1 MATNITTNA
10 TAGYVADIGSIESIL
25 ILLVFLIAFAL
36 ILGEVVDRVLAA
48 WGGAVGMLLVGTY
61 YNSLTWCTGGGHGG
75 DDHGGCHNNLF
86 EAIDFN
92 VIGLLLGM
100 MIFAGMLEI
109 SGFFEF
115 VAIKAT
121 KLSKGDPWLLIVYL
135 GTFTTLISVVIDNVT
150 ALILIAP
157 VTLKICSKIKISPI
171 PPLIALAIFSNTGGV
186 ATLVGDPPNVLIAS
200 YASALD
206 LGFGFMSFIVHL
218 TPLAIIA
225 WAATLW
231 YMYYHFKKWREIK
244 PQHVEEILEE
254 DEWAAVNNDV
264 LMYRTLG
271 TLSVTV
277 IMFAAVELLHLDL
290 EISAVSLGGAGIA
303 MSISML
309 GIPEEKRMD
318 IHEVVHKVEWG
329 ALLFFAGL
337 FVMVGGLEAMGY
349 LEAVAHWMFEHFG
362 PDAVTGDDGITSY
375 AWKSSRDPVVLV
387 IVLIWVSAI
396 ASAIVDNIPFCAAML
411 PVIQEIGRLS
421 EDPITNI
428 PTVDIIPLY
437 WALAIGCGFGGNATP
452 IGSSAN
458 VMTIAISER
467 GGHKISTKEWL
478 SVGVPVMI
486 ITCTIGSIVVA
497 LFYTHFLTA

>member
-1 MATNITTNA
+1 MATNA
-10 TAGYVADIGSIESIL
+10 TAEYVADTGSIEAIL

-61 YNSLTWCTGGGHGG
+61 FNSLTWCTGGGHGG
-75 DDHGGCHNNLF
+75 EGAVCQNNLF

-121 KLSKGDPWLLIVYL
+121 KLSGGDPWKLVFYL
-135 GTFTTLISVVIDNVT
+135 GTFTTVISVFIDNVT

-157 VTLKICSKIKISPI
+157 VTLKICSKIKINPI

-200 YASALD
+200 YASARD
-206 LGFGFMSFIVHL
+206 LGFGFMSFIYHL

-225 WAATLW
+225 WGATLW
-231 YMYYHFKKWREIK
+231 YMHYHFKNWREIK
-244 PQHVEEILEE
+244 PQNVEEVINE
-254 DEWAAVNNDV
+254 DEWEAVKNDV

-271 TLSVTV
+271 ALAVTV
-277 IMFAAVELLHLDL
+277 VMFAAVELLHLDL
-290 EISAVSLGGAGIA
+290 EISAISLGGAGIA

-318 IHEVVHKVEWG
+318 IHEVIHKVEWG

-349 LEAVAHWMFEHFG
+349 LEAIANMIFDNFG
-362 PDAVTGDDGITSY
+362 PDGTIHNS
-375 AWKSSRDPVVLV
+375 PVVLV

-411 PVIQEIGRLS
+411 PVILEIGELS
-421 EDPITNI
+421 KDPITGI
-428 PTVDIIPLY
+428 AEVEIIPLY

>member
-1 MATNITTNA
+1 MATESTTD
-10 TAGYVADIGSIESIL
+10 YVADTGSIEAIL

-36 ILGEVVDRVLAA
+36 ILGEIVDRVLAA

-75 DDHGGCHNNLF
+75 EGAVCQNNLF

-121 KLSKGDPWLLIVYL
+121 KLSGGDPWKLVFYL
-135 GTFTTLISVVIDNVT
+135 GTFTTVISVFIDNVT

-157 VTLKICSKIKISPI
+157 VTLKICSKIEISPI

-200 YASALD
+200 YASARD
-206 LGFGFMSFIVHL
+206 LGFGFMSFIYHL

-225 WAATLW
+225 WGATLW
-231 YMYYHFKKWREIK
+231 YMHRHFKNWREIK
-244 PQHVEEILEE
+244 PQNVEEVTNE
-254 DEWAAVNNDV
+254 DEWEAVKNDT

-271 TLSVTV
+271 ALAVTV

-303 MSISML
+303 MSISMI
-309 GIPEEKRMD
+309 GVPHEKRMD
-318 IHEVVHKVEWG
+318 IHEVIHKVEWG

-349 LEAVAHWMFEHFG
+349 LEAIANMIFDNFG
-362 PDAVTGDDGITSY
+362 PDGTIHNS
-375 AWKSSRDPVVLV
+375 PVVLV

-411 PVIQEIGRLS
+411 PVILEIGELS
-421 EDPITNI
+421 KDPITGI
-428 PTVDIIPLY
+428 AEVEIIPLY

-458 VMTIAISER
+458 VMTLAISER

-478 SVGVPVMI
+478 GVGVPVMI

-497 LFYTHFLTA
+497 LFYDHFLTA

>member
-1 MATNITTNA
+1 MSTDTTSS
-10 TAGYVADIGSIESIL
+10 YVADTGSIEAIL

-36 ILGEVVDRVLAA
+36 ILGEIVDRVLAA

-61 YNSLTWCTGGGHGG
+61 YNSLTWCTGGGHGEAG
-75 DDHGGCHNNLF
+75 AVCENNLF

-121 KLSKGDPWLLIVYL
+121 KLSGGDPWKLVFYL
-135 GTFTTLISVVIDNVT
+135 GTFTTVISVFIDNVT

-157 VTLKICSKIKISPI
+157 VTLKICSKIEINPI

-200 YASALD
+200 YASARG
-206 LGFGFMSFIVHL
+206 LGFGFMSFIYHL
-218 TPLAIIA
+218 TPLAIVA
-225 WAATLW
+225 WGATLW
-231 YMYYHFKKWREIK
+231 FMYRHFKNWREVK
-244 PQHVEEILEE
+244 PQNIEEVTSE
-254 DEWAAVNNDV
+254 DEWAAVKNDT

-271 TLSVTV
+271 ALAVTV
-277 IMFAAVELLHLDL
+277 VMFAAVELLHLDL

-309 GIPEEKRMD
+309 GVPEEKRMD
-318 IHEVVHKVEWG
+318 IHEVIHKVEWG

-349 LEAVAHWMFEHFG
+349 LEAVANMIFDGFG
-362 PDAVTGDDGITSY
+362 PDGTVHNS
-375 AWKSSRDPVVLV
+375 PVVLV

-411 PVIQEIGRLS
+411 PVILEIGELS
-421 EDPITNI
+421 KDPITGVAE
-428 PTVDIIPLY
+428 VDIIPLY

-467 GGHKISTKEWL
+467 GGHKISTKEWIG
-478 SVGVPVMI
+478 VGVPVMI

-497 LFYTHFLTA
+497 LFYDHFLTA

>member
-1 MATNITTNA
+1 MSTDATSS
-10 TAGYVADIGSIESIL
+10 YVADTGSIEAIL

-36 ILGEVVDRVLAA
+36 ILGEIVDRVLAA

-61 YNSLTWCTGGGHGG
+61 YNSLTWCTGGGHGEAG
-75 DDHGGCHNNLF
+75 AVCENNLF
-86 EAIDFN
+86 DAIDFN

-121 KLSKGDPWLLIVYL
+121 KLSGGDPWKLVFYL
-135 GTFTTLISVVIDNVT
+135 GTFTTVISVFIDNVT

-157 VTLKICSKIKISPI
+157 VTLKICSKIEISPI

-200 YASALD
+200 YASARG
-206 LGFGFMSFIVHL
+206 LGFGFMSFIYHL

-225 WAATLW
+225 WGATLW
-231 YMYYHFKKWREIK
+231 FMHRHFKNWRDVK
-244 PQHVEEILEE
+244 PQNVEEVTSE
-254 DEWAAVNNDV
+254 DEWAAVKNDT

-271 TLSVTV
+271 ALAVTV
-277 IMFAAVELLHLDL
+277 VMFAAVELLHLDL

-309 GIPEEKRMD
+309 GVPEEKRMD

-349 LEAVAHWMFEHFG
+349 LEAIANMIFDGFG
-362 PDAVTGDDGITSY
+362 PDGTIHNS
-375 AWKSSRDPVVLV
+375 PVVLV

-411 PVIQEIGRLS
+411 PVILEIGELS
-421 EDPITNI
+421 KDPVTGVAE
-428 PTVDIIPLY
+428 VDIIPLY

-478 SVGVPVMI
+478 GVGVPVMI

-497 LFYTHFLTA
+497 LFYDHFLTA

>member
-1 MATNITTNA
+1 MSTDATS
-10 TAGYVADIGSIESIL
+10 GYVADTGSIEAIL

-36 ILGEVVDRVLAA
+36 ILGEIVDRVLAA

-61 YNSLTWCTGGGHGG
+61 YNSLTWCTGGGHGEAG
-75 DDHGGCHNNLF
+75 AVCENNLF

-121 KLSKGDPWLLIVYL
+121 KLSGGDPWKLVFYL
-135 GTFTTLISVVIDNVT
+135 GTFTTVISVFIDNVT

-157 VTLKICSKIKISPI
+157 VTLKICSKIEINPI

-200 YASALD
+200 YASARG
-206 LGFGFMSFIVHL
+206 LGFGFMSFIYHL

-225 WAATLW
+225 WGATLW
-231 YMYYHFKKWREIK
+231 FMYRHFKNWREVK
-244 PQHVEEILEE
+244 PQNVEEVTSE
-254 DEWAAVNNDV
+254 DEWEAVKNDT

-271 TLSVTV
+271 ALAVTV
-277 IMFAAVELLHLDL
+277 VMFAAVELLHLDL

-309 GIPEEKRMD
+309 GVPEEKRMD

-349 LEAVAHWMFEHFG
+349 LEAIANMIFDNFG
-362 PDAVTGDDGITSY
+362 PDGSIHNS
-375 AWKSSRDPVVLV
+375 PVVLV

-411 PVIQEIGRLS
+411 PVILEIGELS
-421 EDPITNI
+421 KDPITGI
-428 PTVDIIPLY
+428 AEVDIIPLY

-478 SVGVPVMI
+478 AVGVPVMI

-497 LFYTHFLTA
+497 LFYDHFLTA

>member
-1 MATNITTNA
+1 MSTDATSS
-10 TAGYVADIGSIESIL
+10 YVADTGSIEAIL

-36 ILGEVVDRVLAA
+36 ILGEIVDRVLAA

-61 YNSLTWCTGGGHGG
+61 YNSLTWCTGGGHGEAG
-75 DDHGGCHNNLF
+75 AVCENNLF

-121 KLSKGDPWLLIVYL
+121 KLSGGDPWKLVFYL
-135 GTFTTLISVVIDNVT
+135 GTFTTVISVFIDNVT

-157 VTLKICSKIKISPI
+157 VTLKICSKIEISPI

-200 YASALD
+200 YASARG
-206 LGFGFMSFIVHL
+206 LGFGFMSFIYHL
-218 TPLAIIA
+218 TPLAIVA
-225 WAATLW
+225 WGATLW
-231 YMYYHFKKWREIK
+231 FMHRHFKNWREVK
-244 PQHVEEILEE
+244 PQNVEEVTSE
-254 DEWAAVNNDV
+254 DEWEAVKNDT

-271 TLSVTV
+271 ALAVTV
-277 IMFAAVELLHLDL
+277 VMFAAVELLHLDL

-309 GIPEEKRMD
+309 GVPEEKRMD

-349 LEAVAHWMFEHFG
+349 LEAIANMIFDNFG
-362 PDAVTGDDGITSY
+362 PDGSIHNS
-375 AWKSSRDPVVLV
+375 PVVLV

-411 PVIQEIGRLS
+411 PVILEIGELS
-421 EDPITNI
+421 KDPITGVAE
-428 PTVDIIPLY
+428 VDIIPLY

-497 LFYTHFLTA
+497 LFYDHFLTA

>member
-1 MATNITTNA
+1 MSANA
-10 TAGYVADIGSIESIL
+10 TSDYIADTGSIEAIL
-25 ILLVFLIAFAL
+25 VLLVFLIAFAL

-61 YNSLTWCTGGGHGG
+61 FNSLTWCTGGGHGG
-75 DDHGGCHNNLF
+75 EGSICQNNLF

-121 KLSKGDPWLLIVYL
+121 KLSGGDPWKLVFYL
-135 GTFTTLISVVIDNVT
+135 GTFTTVISVFIDNVT

-200 YASALD
+200 YTSARGW
-206 LGFGFMSFIVHL
+206 GFGFMSFIEHL

-225 WAATLW
+225 WGATLW
-231 YMYYHFKKWREIK
+231 YMHRHFKKWREVK
-244 PQHVEEILEE
+244 PQNVEVVISE
-254 DEWAAVNNDV
+254 DEWEAVNNDT

-271 TLSVTV
+271 ALAVTV

-303 MSISML
+303 MAISMI
-309 GIPEEKRMD
+309 GVPHEKRMD

-349 LEAVAHWMFEHFG
+349 LEAIANLIFDNFG
-362 PDAVTGDDGITSY
+362 PDGSISQNE
-375 AWKSSRDPVVLV
+375 VVLV

-411 PVIQEIGRLS
+411 PVIEQLGTLS
-421 EDPITNI
+421 EDPVTGIAAVN
-428 PTVDIIPLY
+428 VIPLY

-478 SVGVPVMI
+478 AVGIPVML

-497 LFYTHFLTA
+497 LFYGHFETA

>member
-1 MATNITTNA
+1 MATESTTD
-10 TAGYVADIGSIESIL
+10 YVADTGSIEAIL

-36 ILGEVVDRVLAA
+36 ILGEIVDRVLAA

-61 YNSLTWCTGGGHGG
+61 YNSLTWCTGGGHGEEG
-75 DDHGGCHNNLF
+75 AVCQNNLF

-121 KLSKGDPWLLIVYL
+121 KLSGGDPWKLVFYL
-135 GTFTTLISVVIDNVT
+135 GTFTTVISVFIDNVT

-200 YASALD
+200 YASARD
-206 LGFGFMSFIVHL
+206 LGFGFMSFIYHL

-225 WAATLW
+225 WGATLW
-231 YMYYHFKKWREIK
+231 YMHRHFKNWREIK
-244 PQHVEEILEE
+244 PQNVEEVINE
-254 DEWAAVNNDV
+254 DEWEAVKNDT

-271 TLSVTV
+271 ALAVTV
-277 IMFAAVELLHLDL
+277 VMFAAVELLHLDL

-318 IHEVVHKVEWG
+318 IHEVIHKVEWG

-349 LEAVAHWMFEHFG
+349 LEAVANMIFDNFG
-362 PDAVTGDDGITSY
+362 PDGTIHNS
-375 AWKSSRDPVVLV
+375 PVVL
-387 IVLIWVSAI
+387 IIALIWISAI

-411 PVIQEIGRLS
+411 PVIEEIGNLS
-421 EDPITNI
+421 NGE
-428 PTVDIIPLY
+428 VEIIPLY

-478 SVGVPVMI
+478 GVGVPVMI

-497 LFYTHFLTA
+497 LFYDHFLTA

>member
-1 MATNITTNA
+1 MSTDATSS
-10 TAGYVADIGSIESIL
+10 YVADTGSIEAIL

-36 ILGEVVDRVLAA
+36 ILGEIVDRVLAA

-61 YNSLTWCTGGGHGG
+61 YNSLTWCTGGGHGEAG
-75 DDHGGCHNNLF
+75 AVCENNLF
-86 EAIDFN
+86 DAIDFN

-121 KLSKGDPWLLIVYL
+121 KLSGGDPWKLVFYL
-135 GTFTTLISVVIDNVT
+135 GTFTTVISVFIDNVT

-157 VTLKICSKIKISPI
+157 VTLKICSKIEISPI

-200 YASALD
+200 YASARG
-206 LGFGFMSFIVHL
+206 LGFGFMSFIYHL

-225 WAATLW
+225 WGATLW
-231 YMYYHFKKWREIK
+231 FMHRHFKNWRDVK
-244 PQHVEEILEE
+244 PQNVEEVTSE
-254 DEWAAVNNDV
+254 DEWAAVKNDT

-271 TLSVTV
+271 ALAVTV
-277 IMFAAVELLHLDL
+277 VMFAAVELLHLDL

-309 GIPEEKRMD
+309 GVPEEKRMD

-349 LEAVAHWMFEHFG
+349 LEAIANMIFDGFG
-362 PDAVTGDDGITSY
+362 PDGTVHNS
-375 AWKSSRDPVVLV
+375 PVVLV

-411 PVIQEIGRLS
+411 PVILEIGELS
-421 EDPITNI
+421 KDPITGVAE
-428 PTVDIIPLY
+428 VDIIPLY

-478 SVGVPVMI
+478 GVGVPVMI

-497 LFYTHFLTA
+497 LFYDHFLTA

>member
-1 MATNITTNA
+1 M
-10 TAGYVADIGSIESIL
+10 SIEAIL
-25 ILLVFLIAFAL
+25 ILFIFIIAFAL
-36 ILGEVVDRVLAA
+36 ILGEIVDRVLAA

-61 YNSLTWCTGGGHGG
+61 YDALTWCTGGGHGG
-75 DDHGGCHNNLF
+75 HGNVCENNLF

-115 VAIKAT
+115 IAIKAT
-121 KLSKGDPWLLIVYL
+121 KLSKGDPWLLVVYL
-135 GTFTTLISVVIDNVT
+135 GTFTTVISVFIDNVT

-157 VTLKICSKIKISPI
+157 VTLKICSKINISPI

-200 YASALD
+200 YTAERD
-206 LGFGFMSFIVHL
+206 LGFGFLSFIQHL

-225 WAATLW
+225 WGATLG
-231 YMYYHFKKWREIK
+231 YMRYHYTEWREIK

-271 TLSVTV
+271 ALAVTV
-277 IMFAAVELLHLDL
+277 IMFAAVELIHIDL

-303 MSISML
+303 MCISMI
-309 GIPEEKRMD
+309 GVTKDKRLD
-318 IHEVVHKVEWG
+318 IHEVIHKVEWA

-337 FVMVGGLEAMGY
+337 FVMVGGLEAMGH
-349 LEAVAHWMFEHFG
+349 LEAIANWIFGNFG
-362 PDAVTGDDGITSY
+362 PDGNISKDEVI
-375 AWKSSRDPVVLV
+375 LV
-387 IVLIWVSAI
+387 IVLIWVSAV

-411 PVIQEIGRLS
+411 PVIDQLGQLS
-421 EDPITNI
+421 VDPVTGVAAVN
-428 PTVDIIPLY
+428 VIPLY

-458 VMTIAISER
+458 VMTISISER

-478 SVGVPVMI
+478 GVGVPVML
-486 ITCTIGSIVVA
+486 ITCTIASIVVA
-497 LFYTHFLTA
+497 MFYDWFTWA

>member
-1 MATNITTNA
+1 
-10 TAGYVADIGSIESIL
+10 
-25 ILLVFLIAFAL
+25 
-36 ILGEVVDRVLAA
+36 LGEIVDRVLAA

-61 YNSLTWCTGGGHGG
+61 YNSLTWCTGGGHGEAG
-75 DDHGGCHNNLF
+75 AVCQNNLF

-121 KLSKGDPWLLIVYL
+121 KLSGGDPWKLVFYL
-135 GTFTTLISVVIDNVT
+135 GTFTTVISVFIDNVT

-200 YASALD
+200 YTSARGW
-206 LGFGFMSFIVHL
+206 GFGFMSFIEHL

-225 WAATLW
+225 WGATLW
-231 YMYYHFKKWREIK
+231 FMHRHFKKWREIK
-244 PQHVEEILEE
+244 PQNVEEIINE
-254 DEWAAVNNDV
+254 DEWAAVQNDT

-271 TLSVTV
+271 ALAVTV
-277 IMFAAVELLHLDL
+277 VMFAAVELLHLDL

-303 MSISML
+303 MSISMI
-309 GIPEEKRMD
+309 GVPHEKRMD

-349 LEAVAHWMFEHFG
+349 LEAIANMIFDNFG
-362 PDAVTGDDGITSY
+362 PSGSISQNE
-375 AWKSSRDPVVLV
+375 VVLV

-396 ASAIVDNIPFCAAML
+396 ASAVVDNIPFCAAML
-411 PVIQEIGRLS
+411 PVIEQLGTLS
-421 EDPITNI
+421 IDPETGIAAVN
-428 PTVDIIPLY
+428 VIPLY

-478 SVGVPVMI
+478 AVGVPVML

-497 LFYTHFLTA
+497 LSYNYFLSA

>member
-1 MATNITTNA
+1 MSTNA
-10 TAGYVADIGSIESIL
+10 TTDYVADTGSIEAIL

-36 ILGEVVDRVLAA
+36 ILGEIVDRVLAA

-61 YNSLTWCTGGGHGG
+61 YNSLTWCTGVGHGEAG
-75 DDHGGCHNNLF
+75 AVCQNNLF

-121 KLSKGDPWLLIVYL
+121 KLSGGDPWKLVFYL
-135 GTFTTLISVVIDNVT
+135 GTFTTVISVFIDNVT

-157 VTLKICSKIKISPI
+157 VTLKICSKIEISPI

-200 YASALD
+200 YASARG
-206 LGFGFMSFIVHL
+206 LGFGFMSFIYHL
-218 TPLAIIA
+218 TPLAIVA
-225 WAATLW
+225 WGATLW
-231 YMYYHFKKWREIK
+231 FMHRHFKKWREVK
-244 PQHVEEILEE
+244 PQNVEEVTSE
-254 DEWAAVNNDV
+254 DEWEAVKNDT

-271 TLSVTV
+271 ALAVTV
-277 IMFAAVELLHLDL
+277 VMFAAVELLHLDL

-309 GIPEEKRMD
+309 GVPKEKRMD

-349 LEAVAHWMFEHFG
+349 LEAVANMIFDNFG
-362 PDAVTGDDGITSY
+362 PEGTIHNS
-375 AWKSSRDPVVLV
+375 PVVLV

-411 PVIQEIGRLS
+411 PVILEIGELS
-421 EDPITNI
+421 KDPITGVAE
-428 PTVDIIPLY
+428 VDIIPLY

-467 GGHKISTKEWL
+467 GGHKISTKEWIG
-478 SVGVPVMI
+478 VGVPVMI

-497 LFYTHFLTA
+497 LFYDHFLTA

>member
-1 MATNITTNA
+1 MAAESTTD
-10 TAGYVADIGSIESIL
+10 YVADTGSIEAIL

-36 ILGEVVDRVLAA
+36 ILGEIVDRVLAA

-75 DDHGGCHNNLF
+75 EGAVCQNNLF

-121 KLSKGDPWLLIVYL
+121 KLSGGDPWKLVFYL
-135 GTFTTLISVVIDNVT
+135 GTFTTVISVFIDNVT

-157 VTLKICSKIKISPI
+157 VTLKICSKIEISPI

-200 YASALD
+200 YASARD
-206 LGFGFMSFIVHL
+206 LGFGFMSFIYHL

-225 WAATLW
+225 WGATLW
-231 YMYYHFKKWREIK
+231 YMHRHFKNWREIK
-244 PQHVEEILEE
+244 PQNVEEVTNE
-254 DEWAAVNNDV
+254 DEWEAVKNDT

-271 TLSVTV
+271 ALAVTV

-303 MSISML
+303 MSISMI
-309 GIPEEKRMD
+309 GVPHEKRMD
-318 IHEVVHKVEWG
+318 IHEVIHKVEWG

-349 LEAVAHWMFEHFG
+349 LEAIANMIFDNFG
-362 PDAVTGDDGITSY
+362 PDGTIHNS
-375 AWKSSRDPVVLV
+375 PVVLV

-411 PVIQEIGRLS
+411 PVILEIGELS
-421 EDPITNI
+421 KDPITGI
-428 PTVDIIPLY
+428 AEVEIIPLY

-478 SVGVPVMI
+478 GVGVPVMI

-497 LFYTHFLTA
+497 LFYDHFLTA

>member
-1 MATNITTNA
+1 MSTDATSS
-10 TAGYVADIGSIESIL
+10 YVADTGSIEAIL

-36 ILGEVVDRVLAA
+36 ILGEIVDRVLAA
-48 WGGAVGMLLVGTY
+48 WGGAVGMLLIGTY
-61 YNSLTWCTGGGHGG
+61 YNSLTWCTGGGHGEAG
-75 DDHGGCHNNLF
+75 AVCENNLF
-86 EAIDFN
+86 NAIDFN

-121 KLSKGDPWLLIVYL
+121 KLSGGDPWKLVFYL
-135 GTFTTLISVVIDNVT
+135 GTFTTVISVFIDNVT

-157 VTLKICSKIKISPI
+157 VTLKICSKIEISPI

-200 YASALD
+200 YASARG
-206 LGFGFMSFIVHL
+206 LGFGFMSFIYHL
-218 TPLAIIA
+218 TPLAIVA
-225 WAATLW
+225 WGATLW
-231 YMYYHFKKWREIK
+231 FMHRHFKKWREVK
-244 PQHVEEILEE
+244 PQNVEEVTSE
-254 DEWAAVNNDV
+254 DEWAAVKNDT

-271 TLSVTV
+271 ALAVTV
-277 IMFAAVELLHLDL
+277 VMFAAVELLHLDL

-309 GIPEEKRMD
+309 GVPEEKRMD

-349 LEAVAHWMFEHFG
+349 LEAIANMIFDGFG
-362 PDAVTGDDGITSY
+362 PDGSVHNS
-375 AWKSSRDPVVLV
+375 PVVLV

-411 PVIQEIGRLS
+411 PVILEIGELS
-421 EDPITNI
+421 KDPITGVAE
-428 PTVDIIPLY
+428 VDIIPLY

-478 SVGVPVMI
+478 GVGVPVMI

-497 LFYTHFLTA
+497 LFYDHFLTA

>member
-1 MATNITTNA
+1 MSTDATSS
-10 TAGYVADIGSIESIL
+10 YVADTGSIEAIL

-36 ILGEVVDRVLAA
+36 ILGEIVDRVLAA

-61 YNSLTWCTGGGHGG
+61 FNSLTWCTGGGHGEAG
-75 DDHGGCHNNLF
+75 AVCENNLF

-121 KLSKGDPWLLIVYL
+121 KLSGGDPWKLVFYL
-135 GTFTTLISVVIDNVT
+135 GTFTTVISVFIDNVT

-157 VTLKICSKIKISPI
+157 VTLKICSKIEISPI

-200 YASALD
+200 YASARG
-206 LGFGFMSFIVHL
+206 LGFGFMSFIYHL
-218 TPLAIIA
+218 TPLAIVA
-225 WAATLW
+225 WGATLW
-231 YMYYHFKKWREIK
+231 FMHRHFKNWREVK
-244 PQHVEEILEE
+244 PQNIEEVTSE
-254 DEWAAVNNDV
+254 DEWEAVKNDT

-271 TLSVTV
+271 ALAVTV
-277 IMFAAVELLHLDL
+277 VMFAAVELLHLDL

-309 GIPEEKRMD
+309 GVPEEKRMD

-349 LEAVAHWMFEHFG
+349 LEAIANMIFDNFG
-362 PDAVTGDDGITSY
+362 PDGSIHNS
-375 AWKSSRDPVVLV
+375 PVVLV

-411 PVIQEIGRLS
+411 PVILEIGELS
-421 EDPITNI
+421 KDPITGVAE
-428 PTVDIIPLY
+428 VDIIPLY

-478 SVGVPVMI
+478 AVGVPVMI

-497 LFYTHFLTA
+497 LFYDHFLTA

>member
-1 MATNITTNA
+1 MSTNA
-10 TAGYVADIGSIESIL
+10 TSDYIADTGSIEAIL
-25 ILLVFLIAFAL
+25 VLLVFLIAFAL

-61 YNSLTWCTGGGHGG
+61 YNSLTWCTGGGHGEAG
-75 DDHGGCHNNLF
+75 AVCQNNLF

-121 KLSKGDPWLLIVYL
+121 KLSGGDPWKLVFYL
-135 GTFTTLISVVIDNVT
+135 GTFTTVISVFIDNVT

-200 YASALD
+200 YTSARGW
-206 LGFGFMSFIVHL
+206 GFGFMSFIEHL

-225 WAATLW
+225 WGATLW
-231 YMYYHFKKWREIK
+231 YMHRHFKKWREVK
-244 PQHVEEILEE
+244 PQNVEVVISE
-254 DEWAAVNNDV
+254 DEWEAVNNDT

-271 TLSVTV
+271 ALAVTV

-303 MSISML
+303 MAISMI
-309 GIPEEKRMD
+309 GVPHEKRMD

-349 LEAVAHWMFEHFG
+349 LEAIANLIFDNFG
-362 PDAVTGDDGITSY
+362 PDGSISQNE
-375 AWKSSRDPVVLV
+375 VVLV

-411 PVIQEIGRLS
+411 PVIEQLGTLS
-421 EDPITNI
+421 EDPVTGIAAVN
-428 PTVDIIPLY
+428 VIPLY

-478 SVGVPVMI
+478 AVGIPVML

-497 LFYTHFLTA
+497 LFYGHFETA

>member
-1 MATNITTNA
+1 MSTDATSS
-10 TAGYVADIGSIESIL
+10 YVADTGSIEAIL

-36 ILGEVVDRVLAA
+36 ILGEIVDRVLAA

-61 YNSLTWCTGGGHGG
+61 YNSLTWCTGGGHGEAG
-75 DDHGGCHNNLF
+75 AVCENNLF

-121 KLSKGDPWLLIVYL
+121 KLSGGDPWKLVFYL
-135 GTFTTLISVVIDNVT
+135 GTFTTVISVFIDNVT

-157 VTLKICSKIKISPI
+157 VTLKICSKIEISPI

-200 YASALD
+200 YASARG
-206 LGFGFMSFIVHL
+206 LGFGFMSFIYHL
-218 TPLAIIA
+218 TPLAIVA
-225 WAATLW
+225 WGATLW
-231 YMYYHFKKWREIK
+231 FMHRHFKNWREVK
-244 PQHVEEILEE
+244 PQNVEEVTSE
-254 DEWAAVNNDV
+254 DEWEAVKNDT

-271 TLSVTV
+271 ALAVTV
-277 IMFAAVELLHLDL
+277 VMFAAVELLHLDL

-309 GIPEEKRMD
+309 GVPEEKRMD

-349 LEAVAHWMFEHFG
+349 LEAIANMIFDNFG
-362 PDAVTGDDGITSY
+362 PEGTIHNS
-375 AWKSSRDPVVLV
+375 PVVLV

-411 PVIQEIGRLS
+411 PVILEIGELS
-421 EDPITNI
+421 KDPITGVAE
-428 PTVDIIPLY
+428 VDIIPLY

-478 SVGVPVMI
+478 GVGVPVMI

-497 LFYTHFLTA
+497 LFYDHFLTA

>member
-1 MATNITTNA
+1 MSTDATSS
-10 TAGYVADIGSIESIL
+10 YVADTGSIEAIL

-36 ILGEVVDRVLAA
+36 ILGEIVDRVLAA

-61 YNSLTWCTGGGHGG
+61 YNSLTWCTGGGHGEAG
-75 DDHGGCHNNLF
+75 AVCENNLF

-121 KLSKGDPWLLIVYL
+121 KLSGGDPWKLVFYL
-135 GTFTTLISVVIDNVT
+135 GTFTTVISVFIDNVT

-157 VTLKICSKIKISPI
+157 VTLKICSKIEISPI

-200 YASALD
+200 YASARG
-206 LGFGFMSFIVHL
+206 LGFGFMSFIYHL
-218 TPLAIIA
+218 TPLAIVA
-225 WAATLW
+225 WGATLW
-231 YMYYHFKKWREIK
+231 FMHRHFKKWREVK
-244 PQHVEEILEE
+244 PQNVEEVTSE
-254 DEWAAVNNDV
+254 DEWAAVKNDT

-271 TLSVTV
+271 ALAVTV
-277 IMFAAVELLHLDL
+277 VMFAAVELLHLDL
-290 EISAVSLGGAGIA
+290 EISAVYLGGAGIA

-309 GIPEEKRMD
+309 GVPEEKRMD

-349 LEAVAHWMFEHFG
+349 LEAIANLIFDGFG
-362 PDAVTGDDGITSY
+362 PDGSVHNS
-375 AWKSSRDPVVLV
+375 PVVLV

-411 PVIQEIGRLS
+411 PVILEIGELS
-421 EDPITNI
+421 KDPITGVAE
-428 PTVDIIPLY
+428 VDIIPLY

-478 SVGVPVMI
+478 GVGVPVMI

-497 LFYTHFLTA
+497 LFYDHFLTA

>member
-1 MATNITTNA
+1 
-10 TAGYVADIGSIESIL
+10 
-25 ILLVFLIAFAL
+25 
-36 ILGEVVDRVLAA
+36 
-48 WGGAVGMLLVGTY
+48 
-61 YNSLTWCTGGGHGG
+61 
-75 DDHGGCHNNLF
+75 
-86 EAIDFN
+86 
-92 VIGLLLGM
+92 M

-121 KLSKGDPWLLIVYL
+121 KLSGGDPWKLVFYL
-135 GTFTTLISVVIDNVT
+135 GTFTTVISVFIDNVT

-157 VTLKICSKIKISPI
+157 VTLKICSKIEISPI

-200 YASALD
+200 YASARD
-206 LGFGFMSFIVHL
+206 LGFGFMSFIYHL

-225 WAATLW
+225 WGATLW
-231 YMYYHFKKWREIK
+231 YMHRHFKNWREVK
-244 PQHVEEILEE
+244 PQNVEEVISE
-254 DEWAAVNNDV
+254 DEWGAVKNDI

-271 TLSVTV
+271 ALAVTV
-277 IMFAAVELLHLDL
+277 VMFAAVELLHLDL

-303 MSISML
+303 MSICML
-309 GIPEEKRMD
+309 GVPKEKRMD
-318 IHEVVHKVEWG
+318 IHEVIHKVEWG

-349 LEAVAHWMFEHFG
+349 LEAIANMIFDNFG
-362 PDAVTGDDGITSY
+362 PDGTIHNS
-375 AWKSSRDPVVLV
+375 PVVLV

-411 PVIQEIGRLS
+411 PVILEIGELS
-421 EDPITNI
+421 KDPITGI
-428 PTVDIIPLY
+428 AEVDIIPLY

-478 SVGVPVMI
+478 GVGVPVMI

-497 LFYTHFLTA
+497 LFYDHFLTA

>member
-1 MATNITTNA
+1 MATESTTD
-10 TAGYVADIGSIESIL
+10 YVADTGSIEAIL

-36 ILGEVVDRVLAA
+36 ILGEIVDRVLAA

-75 DDHGGCHNNLF
+75 EGAVCQNNLF

-121 KLSKGDPWLLIVYL
+121 KLSGGDPWKLVFYL
-135 GTFTTLISVVIDNVT
+135 GTFTTVISVFIDNVT

-157 VTLKICSKIKISPI
+157 VTLKICSKIEISPI

-200 YASALD
+200 YASARD
-206 LGFGFMSFIVHL
+206 LGFGFMSFIYHL

-225 WAATLW
+225 WGATLW
-231 YMYYHFKKWREIK
+231 YMHRHFKNWREIK
-244 PQHVEEILEE
+244 PQNVEEVTNE
-254 DEWAAVNNDV
+254 DEWEAVKNDT

-271 TLSVTV
+271 ALAVTV

-303 MSISML
+303 MSISMI
-309 GIPEEKRMD
+309 GVPHEKRMD
-318 IHEVVHKVEWG
+318 IHEVIHKVEWG

-349 LEAVAHWMFEHFG
+349 LEAIANMIFDNFG
-362 PDAVTGDDGITSY
+362 PDGTIHNS
-375 AWKSSRDPVVLV
+375 PVVLV

-411 PVIQEIGRLS
+411 PVILEIGELS
-421 EDPITNI
+421 KDPITGI
-428 PTVDIIPLY
+428 AEVDIIPLY

-478 SVGVPVMI
+478 GVGVPVMI

-497 LFYTHFLTA
+497 LFYEWFTWA

>member
-1 MATNITTNA
+1 MSTDATSS
-10 TAGYVADIGSIESIL
+10 YVADTGSIEAIL

-36 ILGEVVDRVLAA
+36 ILGEIVDRVLAA

-61 YNSLTWCTGGGHGG
+61 YNSLTWCTGGGHGEAG
-75 DDHGGCHNNLF
+75 AVCENNLF

-121 KLSKGDPWLLIVYL
+121 KLSGGDPWKLVFYL
-135 GTFTTLISVVIDNVT
+135 GTFTTVISVFIDNVT

-157 VTLKICSKIKISPI
+157 VTLKICSKIEISPI

-200 YASALD
+200 YASARD
-206 LGFGFMSFIVHL
+206 LGFGFMSFIYHL

-225 WAATLW
+225 WGATLW
-231 YMYYHFKKWREIK
+231 FMHRHFKNWREVK
-244 PQHVEEILEE
+244 PQNVEEVTSE
-254 DEWAAVNNDV
+254 DEWEAVKNDT

-271 TLSVTV
+271 ALAVTV
-277 IMFAAVELLHLDL
+277 VMFAAVELLHLDL

-309 GIPEEKRMD
+309 GVPEEKRMD

-349 LEAVAHWMFEHFG
+349 LEAIANMIFDNFG
-362 PDAVTGDDGITSY
+362 PDGAIHNS
-375 AWKSSRDPVVLV
+375 PVVLV

-411 PVIQEIGRLS
+411 PVILEIGELS
-421 EDPITNI
+421 KDPITGI
-428 PTVDIIPLY
+428 AEVDIIPLY

-478 SVGVPVMI
+478 AVGVPVMI

-497 LFYTHFLTA
+497 LFYDHFLTA

>member
-1 MATNITTNA
+1 MSTDTTSS
-10 TAGYVADIGSIESIL
+10 YVADTGSIEAIL

-36 ILGEVVDRVLAA
+36 ILGEIVDRVLAA

-61 YNSLTWCTGGGHGG
+61 YNSLTWCTGGGHGEAG
-75 DDHGGCHNNLF
+75 AVCENNLF

-121 KLSKGDPWLLIVYL
+121 KLSGGDPWKLVFYL
-135 GTFTTLISVVIDNVT
+135 GTFTTVISVFIDNVT

-157 VTLKICSKIKISPI
+157 VTLKICSKIEISPI

-200 YASALD
+200 YASARG
-206 LGFGFMSFIVHL
+206 LGFGFMSFIYHL
-218 TPLAIIA
+218 TPLAIVA
-225 WAATLW
+225 WGATLW
-231 YMYYHFKKWREIK
+231 FMHRHFKNWREVK
-244 PQHVEEILEE
+244 PQNVEEVTSE
-254 DEWAAVNNDV
+254 DEWEAVKNDT

-271 TLSVTV
+271 ALAVTV
-277 IMFAAVELLHLDL
+277 VMFAAVELLHLDL

-309 GIPEEKRMD
+309 GVPEEKRMD

-349 LEAVAHWMFEHFG
+349 LEAIANMIFDNFG
-362 PDAVTGDDGITSY
+362 PDGTIHNS
-375 AWKSSRDPVVLV
+375 PIVLV

-411 PVIQEIGRLS
+411 PVILEIGELS
-421 EDPITNI
+421 KDPITGVAE
-428 PTVDIIPLY
+428 VDIIPLY

-478 SVGVPVMI
+478 GVGVPVMI

-497 LFYTHFLTA
+497 LFYDHFLTA

>member
-1 MATNITTNA
+1 MSTDATSS
-10 TAGYVADIGSIESIL
+10 YVADTGSIEAIL

-36 ILGEVVDRVLAA
+36 ILGEIVDRVLAA

-61 YNSLTWCTGGGHGG
+61 YNSLTWCTGGGHGEAG
-75 DDHGGCHNNLF
+75 AVCENNLF
-86 EAIDFN
+86 NAIDFN

-121 KLSKGDPWLLIVYL
+121 KLSGGDPWKLVFYL
-135 GTFTTLISVVIDNVT
+135 GTFTTVISVFIDNVT

-157 VTLKICSKIKISPI
+157 VTLKICSKIEISPI

-200 YASALD
+200 YASARG
-206 LGFGFMSFIVHL
+206 LGFGFMSFIYHL
-218 TPLAIIA
+218 TPLAIVA
-225 WAATLW
+225 WGATLW
-231 YMYYHFKKWREIK
+231 FMHRHFKKWREVK
-244 PQHVEEILEE
+244 PQNVDEVTSE
-254 DEWAAVNNDV
+254 DEWAAVKNDT

-271 TLSVTV
+271 ALAVTV
-277 IMFAAVELLHLDL
+277 VMFAAVELLHLDL

-309 GIPEEKRMD
+309 GVPEEKRMD

-349 LEAVAHWMFEHFG
+349 LEAIANMIFDGFG
-362 PDAVTGDDGITSY
+362 PDGTVHNS
-375 AWKSSRDPVVLV
+375 PVVLV

-411 PVIQEIGRLS
+411 PVILEIGELS
-421 EDPITNI
+421 KDPITGVAE
-428 PTVDIIPLY
+428 VDIIPLY

-478 SVGVPVMI
+478 GVGVPVMI

-497 LFYTHFLTA
+497 LFYDHFLTA

>member
-1 MATNITTNA
+1 MSTDTTSS
-10 TAGYVADIGSIESIL
+10 YVADTGSIEAIL

-36 ILGEVVDRVLAA
+36 ILGEIVDRVLAA

-61 YNSLTWCTGGGHGG
+61 YNSLTWCTGGGHGEAG
-75 DDHGGCHNNLF
+75 AVCENNLF

-100 MIFAGMLEI
+100 MVFAGMLEI

-121 KLSKGDPWLLIVYL
+121 KLSGGDPWKLVFYL
-135 GTFTTLISVVIDNVT
+135 GTFTTVISVFIDNVT

-157 VTLKICSKIKISPI
+157 VTLKICSKIEISPI

-200 YASALD
+200 YASARG
-206 LGFGFMSFIVHL
+206 LGFGFMSFIYHL
-218 TPLAIIA
+218 TPLAIVA
-225 WAATLW
+225 WGATLW
-231 YMYYHFKKWREIK
+231 FMHRHFKKWREVK
-244 PQHVEEILEE
+244 PQNVDEVTSE
-254 DEWAAVNNDV
+254 DEWAAVKNDT

-271 TLSVTV
+271 ALAVTV
-277 IMFAAVELLHLDL
+277 VMFAAVELLHLDL

-309 GIPEEKRMD
+309 GVPEEKRMD

-349 LEAVAHWMFEHFG
+349 LEAIANMIFDGFG
-362 PDAVTGDDGITSY
+362 PDGTVHNS
-375 AWKSSRDPVVLV
+375 PVVLV

-411 PVIQEIGRLS
+411 PVILEIGELS
-421 EDPITNI
+421 KDPITGVAE
-428 PTVDIIPLY
+428 VDIIPLY

-478 SVGVPVMI
+478 GVGVPVMI

-497 LFYTHFLTA
+497 LFYDHFLTA

>member
-1 MATNITTNA
+1 
-10 TAGYVADIGSIESIL
+10 
-25 ILLVFLIAFAL
+25 
-36 ILGEVVDRVLAA
+36 
-48 WGGAVGMLLVGTY
+48 
-61 YNSLTWCTGGGHGG
+61 
-75 DDHGGCHNNLF
+75 
-86 EAIDFN
+86 
-92 VIGLLLGM
+92 
-100 MIFAGMLEI
+100 MLEI

-121 KLSKGDPWLLIVYL
+121 KLSGGDPWKLVFYL
-135 GTFTTLISVVIDNVT
+135 GTFTTVISVFIDNVT

-157 VTLKICSKIKISPI
+157 VTLKICSKIEISPI

-200 YASALD
+200 YASARG
-206 LGFGFMSFIVHL
+206 LGFGFMSFIYHL

-225 WAATLW
+225 WGATLW
-231 YMYYHFKKWREIK
+231 FMHRHFKNWREVK
-244 PQHVEEILEE
+244 PQNVEEVTSE
-254 DEWAAVNNDV
+254 DEWAAVKNDT

-271 TLSVTV
+271 ALAVTV
-277 IMFAAVELLHLDL
+277 VMFAAVELLHLDL

-309 GIPEEKRMD
+309 GVPEEKRMD

-349 LEAVAHWMFEHFG
+349 LEAIANMIFDNFG
-362 PDAVTGDDGITSY
+362 PEGTIHNS
-375 AWKSSRDPVVLV
+375 PVVLV

-411 PVIQEIGRLS
+411 PVILEIGELS
-421 EDPITNI
+421 KDPITGVAE
-428 PTVDIIPLY
+428 VDIIPLY

-478 SVGVPVMI
+478 GVGVPVMI

-497 LFYTHFLTA
+497 LFYDHFLTA

>member
-1 MATNITTNA
+1 MSTDATSS
-10 TAGYVADIGSIESIL
+10 YVADTGSIEAIL

-36 ILGEVVDRVLAA
+36 ILGEIVDRVLAA
-48 WGGAVGMLLVGTY
+48 WGGAVGMLLIGTY
-61 YNSLTWCTGGGHGG
+61 YNSLTWCTGGGHGEAG
-75 DDHGGCHNNLF
+75 AVCENNLF
-86 EAIDFN
+86 NAIDFN

-121 KLSKGDPWLLIVYL
+121 KLSGGDPWKLVFYL
-135 GTFTTLISVVIDNVT
+135 GTFTTVISVFIDNVT

-157 VTLKICSKIKISPI
+157 VTLKICSKIEISPI

-200 YASALD
+200 YASARG
-206 LGFGFMSFIVHL
+206 LGFGFMSFIYHL
-218 TPLAIIA
+218 TPLAIVA
-225 WAATLW
+225 WGATLW
-231 YMYYHFKKWREIK
+231 FMHRHFKKWREVK
-244 PQHVEEILEE
+244 PQNVEEVTSE
-254 DEWAAVNNDV
+254 DEWAAVKNDT

-271 TLSVTV
+271 ALAVTV
-277 IMFAAVELLHLDL
+277 VMFAAVELLHLDL

-309 GIPEEKRMD
+309 GVPEEKRMD

-349 LEAVAHWMFEHFG
+349 LEAIANMIFDGFG
-362 PDAVTGDDGITSY
+362 PDGTVHNS
-375 AWKSSRDPVVLV
+375 PVVLV

-411 PVIQEIGRLS
+411 PVILEIGELS
-421 EDPITNI
+421 KDPITGVAE
-428 PTVDIIPLY
+428 VDIIPLY

-478 SVGVPVMI
+478 GVGVPVMI

-497 LFYTHFLTA
+497 LFYDHFLTA

>member
-1 MATNITTNA
+1 MSTDATSS
-10 TAGYVADIGSIESIL
+10 YVADTGSIEAIL

-36 ILGEVVDRVLAA
+36 ILGEIVDRILAA

-61 YNSLTWCTGGGHGG
+61 FNSLTWCTGGGHGEAG
-75 DDHGGCHNNLF
+75 AVCENNLF

-121 KLSKGDPWLLIVYL
+121 KLSGGDPWKLVFYL
-135 GTFTTLISVVIDNVT
+135 GTFTTVISVFIDNVT

-157 VTLKICSKIKISPI
+157 VTLKICSKIEISPI

-200 YASALD
+200 YASARD
-206 LGFGFMSFIVHL
+206 LGFGFMSFIYHL

-225 WAATLW
+225 WGATLW
-231 YMYYHFKKWREIK
+231 FMHRHFKNWREVK
-244 PQHVEEILEE
+244 PQNVEEVTSE
-254 DEWAAVNNDV
+254 DEWEAVKNDT

-271 TLSVTV
+271 ALAVTV
-277 IMFAAVELLHLDL
+277 VMFAAVELLHLDL

-309 GIPEEKRMD
+309 GVPEEKRMD

-349 LEAVAHWMFEHFG
+349 LEAIANMIFDNFG
-362 PDAVTGDDGITSY
+362 PDGSIHNS
-375 AWKSSRDPVVLV
+375 PVVLV

-411 PVIQEIGRLS
+411 PVILEIGELS
-421 EDPITNI
+421 KDPITGVAE
-428 PTVDIIPLY
+428 VDIIPLY

-497 LFYTHFLTA
+497 LFYDHFLTA

>member
-1 MATNITTNA
+1 MSTDATSS
-10 TAGYVADIGSIESIL
+10 YVADTGSIEAIL

-36 ILGEVVDRVLAA
+36 ILGEIVDRVLAA

-61 YNSLTWCTGGGHGG
+61 YNSLTWCTGGGHGEAG
-75 DDHGGCHNNLF
+75 AVCENNLF

-121 KLSKGDPWLLIVYL
+121 KLSGGDPWKLVFYL
-135 GTFTTLISVVIDNVT
+135 GTFTTVISVFIDNVT

-157 VTLKICSKIKISPI
+157 VTLKICSKIEINPI

-200 YASALD
+200 YASARG
-206 LGFGFMSFIVHL
+206 LGFGFMSFIYHL

-225 WAATLW
+225 WGATLW
-231 YMYYHFKKWREIK
+231 FMYRHFKNWREVK
-244 PQHVEEILEE
+244 PQNVEEVTNE
-254 DEWAAVNNDV
+254 DEWEAVKNDT

-271 TLSVTV
+271 ALAVTV
-277 IMFAAVELLHLDL
+277 VMFAAVELLHLDL

-309 GIPEEKRMD
+309 GVPEEKRMD

-349 LEAVAHWMFEHFG
+349 LEAIANMIFDNFG
-362 PDAVTGDDGITSY
+362 PDGSIHNS
-375 AWKSSRDPVVLV
+375 PVVLV

-411 PVIQEIGRLS
+411 PVILEIGELS
-421 EDPITNI
+421 KDPITGVAE
-428 PTVDIIPLY
+428 VDIIPLY

-478 SVGVPVMI
+478 GVGVPVMI

-497 LFYTHFLTA
+497 LFYDHFLTA

>member
-1 MATNITTNA
+1 MSTDATSS
-10 TAGYVADIGSIESIL
+10 YVADTGSIEAIL
-25 ILLVFLIAFAL
+25 ILFVFLIAFAL
-36 ILGEVVDRVLAA
+36 ILGEIVDRVLAA
-48 WGGAVGMLLVGTY
+48 WGGAVGMLLIGTY
-61 YNSLTWCTGGGHGG
+61 YNSLTWCTGGGHGEAG
-75 DDHGGCHNNLF
+75 AVCENNLF
-86 EAIDFN
+86 NAIDFN

-121 KLSKGDPWLLIVYL
+121 KLSGGDPWKLVFYL
-135 GTFTTLISVVIDNVT
+135 GTFTTVISVFIDNVT

-157 VTLKICSKIKISPI
+157 VTLKICSKIEISPI

-200 YASALD
+200 YASARG
-206 LGFGFMSFIVHL
+206 LGFGFMSFIYHL
-218 TPLAIIA
+218 TPLAIVA
-225 WAATLW
+225 WGATLW
-231 YMYYHFKKWREIK
+231 FMHRHFKKWREVK
-244 PQHVEEILEE
+244 PQNVEEVTSE
-254 DEWAAVNNDV
+254 DEWAAVKNDT

-271 TLSVTV
+271 ALAVTV
-277 IMFAAVELLHLDL
+277 VMFAAVELLHLDL

-309 GIPEEKRMD
+309 GVPEEKRMD

-349 LEAVAHWMFEHFG
+349 LEAIANMIFDGFG
-362 PDAVTGDDGITSY
+362 PDGSVHNS
-375 AWKSSRDPVVLV
+375 PVVLV

-411 PVIQEIGRLS
+411 PVILEIGELS
-421 EDPITNI
+421 KDPITGVAE
-428 PTVDIIPLY
+428 VDIIPLY

-478 SVGVPVMI
+478 GVGVPVMI

-497 LFYTHFLTA
+497 LFYDHFLTA

>member
-1 MATNITTNA
+1 MAAESTTD
-10 TAGYVADIGSIESIL
+10 YVADTGSIEAIL

-36 ILGEVVDRVLAA
+36 ILGEIVDRVLAA
-48 WGGAVGMLLVGTY
+48 WGGAVGMLLIGTY
-61 YNSLTWCTGGGHGG
+61 YNSLTWCTGGGHGEEG
-75 DDHGGCHNNLF
+75 AVCQNNLF

-121 KLSKGDPWLLIVYL
+121 KLSGGDPWKLVFYL
-135 GTFTTLISVVIDNVT
+135 GTFTTVISVFIDNVT

-157 VTLKICSKIKISPI
+157 VTLKICSKIEISPI

-200 YASALD
+200 YASARD
-206 LGFGFMSFIVHL
+206 LGFGFMSFIYHL

-225 WAATLW
+225 WGATLW
-231 YMYYHFKKWREIK
+231 YMHRHFKNWREIK
-244 PQHVEEILEE
+244 PQNVEEVTNE
-254 DEWAAVNNDV
+254 DEWGAVKNDV

-271 TLSVTV
+271 ALAVTV
-277 IMFAAVELLHLDL
+277 VMFAAVELLHLDL

-303 MSISML
+303 MSICML
-309 GIPEEKRMD
+309 GVPKEKRMD
-318 IHEVVHKVEWG
+318 IHEVIHKVEWG

-349 LEAVAHWMFEHFG
+349 LEAIANMIFDNFG
-362 PDAVTGDDGITSY
+362 PDGTIHNS
-375 AWKSSRDPVVLV
+375 PVVLV

-411 PVIQEIGRLS
+411 PVILEIGELS
-421 EDPITNI
+421 KDPITGI
-428 PTVDIIPLY
+428 AEVDIIPLY

-478 SVGVPVMI
+478 GVGVPVMI

-497 LFYTHFLTA
+497 LFYDHFLTA

>member
-1 MATNITTNA
+1 
-10 TAGYVADIGSIESIL
+10 
-25 ILLVFLIAFAL
+25 
-36 ILGEVVDRVLAA
+36 
-48 WGGAVGMLLVGTY
+48 
-61 YNSLTWCTGGGHGG
+61 
-75 DDHGGCHNNLF
+75 
-86 EAIDFN
+86 
-92 VIGLLLGM
+92 
-100 MIFAGMLEI
+100 MLEI

-121 KLSKGDPWLLIVYL
+121 KLSGGDPWKLVFYL
-135 GTFTTLISVVIDNVT
+135 GTFTTVISVFIDNVT

-200 YASALD
+200 YASARG
-206 LGFGFMSFIVHL
+206 LGFGFMSFIKHL

-231 YMYYHFKKWREIK
+231 YMHRHFKNWREVK
-244 PQHVEEILEE
+244 PQNVEEILDE
-254 DEWAAVNNDV
+254 DEWAAVQNDT

-271 TLSVTV
+271 ALAVTV
-277 IMFAAVELLHLDL
+277 VMFAAVELLHLDL

-309 GIPEEKRMD
+309 GVSKEKRLD
-318 IHEVVHKVEWG
+318 IHSVVHKVEWG

-349 LEAVAHWMFEHFG
+349 LEAIANWIFNNFG
-362 PDAVTGDDGITSY
+362 PEGSISQNE
-375 AWKSSRDPVVLV
+375 VVLV

-396 ASAIVDNIPFCAAML
+396 ASAVVDNIPFCAAML
-411 PVIQEIGRLS
+411 PVIEEIGKLS
-421 EDPITNI
+421 EVEGVA
-428 PTVDIIPLY
+428 TVEIIPLY

-478 SVGVPVMI
+478 AVGVPVMI

-497 LFYTHFLTA
+497 LFYDLFLTA

>member
-1 MATNITTNA
+1 MSTNA
-10 TAGYVADIGSIESIL
+10 TSDYIADTGSIEAIL
-25 ILLVFLIAFAL
+25 VLLVFLIAFAL

-61 YNSLTWCTGGGHGG
+61 FNSLTWCTGGGHGG
-75 DDHGGCHNNLF
+75 EGSICQNNLF

-121 KLSKGDPWLLIVYL
+121 KLSGGDPWKLVFYL
-135 GTFTTLISVVIDNVT
+135 GTFTTVISVFIDNVT

-200 YASALD
+200 YTSARGW
-206 LGFGFMSFIVHL
+206 GFGFMSFIEHL

-225 WAATLW
+225 WGATLW
-231 YMYYHFKKWREIK
+231 YMHRHFKKWREVK
-244 PQHVEEILEE
+244 PQNVEVVISE
-254 DEWAAVNNDV
+254 DEWEAVNNDT

-271 TLSVTV
+271 ALAVTV

-303 MSISML
+303 MAISMI
-309 GIPEEKRMD
+309 GVPHEKRMD

-349 LEAVAHWMFEHFG
+349 LEAIANLIFDNFG
-362 PDAVTGDDGITSY
+362 PDGSISQNE
-375 AWKSSRDPVVLV
+375 VVLV

-411 PVIQEIGRLS
+411 PVIEQLGTLS
-421 EDPITNI
+421 EDPVTGIAAVN
-428 PTVDIIPLY
+428 VIPLY

-452 IGSSAN
+452 IGYSAN

-478 SVGVPVMI
+478 AVGIPVML

-497 LFYTHFLTA
+497 LFYGHFETA

>member
-1 MATNITTNA
+1 MSTDATSS
-10 TAGYVADIGSIESIL
+10 YVADTGSIEAIL

-36 ILGEVVDRVLAA
+36 ILGEIVDRVLAA

-61 YNSLTWCTGGGHGG
+61 YNSLTWCTGGGHGEAG
-75 DDHGGCHNNLF
+75 AVCENNLF

-121 KLSKGDPWLLIVYL
+121 KLSGGDPWKLVFYL
-135 GTFTTLISVVIDNVT
+135 GTFTTVISVFIDNVT

-157 VTLKICSKIKISPI
+157 VTLKICSKIEISPI

-200 YASALD
+200 YASARD
-206 LGFGFMSFIVHL
+206 LGFGFMSFIYHL
-218 TPLAIIA
+218 TPLAIVA
-225 WAATLW
+225 WGATLW
-231 YMYYHFKKWREIK
+231 FMHRHFKNWREVK
-244 PQHVEEILEE
+244 PQNVEEVTSE
-254 DEWAAVNNDV
+254 DEWEAVKNDT

-271 TLSVTV
+271 ALAVTV
-277 IMFAAVELLHLDL
+277 VMFAAVELLHLDL

-309 GIPEEKRMD
+309 GVPEEKRMD

-349 LEAVAHWMFEHFG
+349 LEAIANMIFDNFG
-362 PDAVTGDDGITSY
+362 PDGSIHNS
-375 AWKSSRDPVVLV
+375 PVVLV

-411 PVIQEIGRLS
+411 PVILEIGELS
-421 EDPITNI
+421 KDPITGVAE
-428 PTVDIIPLY
+428 VDIIPLY

-478 SVGVPVMI
+478 AVGVPVMI

-497 LFYTHFLTA
+497 LFYDHFLTA

>member
-1 MATNITTNA
+1 MSTDATSS
-10 TAGYVADIGSIESIL
+10 YVADTGSIEAIL

-36 ILGEVVDRVLAA
+36 ILGEIVDRVLAA

-61 YNSLTWCTGGGHGG
+61 YNSLTWCTGGGHGEAG
-75 DDHGGCHNNLF
+75 AVCENNLF

-121 KLSKGDPWLLIVYL
+121 KLSGGDPWKLVFYL
-135 GTFTTLISVVIDNVT
+135 GTFTTVISVFIDNVT

-157 VTLKICSKIKISPI
+157 VTLKICSKIEISPI

-200 YASALD
+200 YASARG
-206 LGFGFMSFIVHL
+206 LGFGFMSFIYHL
-218 TPLAIIA
+218 TPLAIVA
-225 WAATLW
+225 WGATLW
-231 YMYYHFKKWREIK
+231 FMHRHFKNWREVK
-244 PQHVEEILEE
+244 PQNVEEVTSE
-254 DEWAAVNNDV
+254 DEWEAVKNDT

-271 TLSVTV
+271 ALAVTV
-277 IMFAAVELLHLDL
+277 VMFAAVELLHLDL

-309 GIPEEKRMD
+309 GVPEEKRMD

-349 LEAVAHWMFEHFG
+349 LEAIANMIFDNFG
-362 PDAVTGDDGITSY
+362 PDGSIHNS
-375 AWKSSRDPVVLV
+375 PVVLV

-411 PVIQEIGRLS
+411 PVILEIGELS
-421 EDPITNI
+421 KDPITGVAE
-428 PTVDIIPLY
+428 VDIIPLY

-478 SVGVPVMI
+478 AVGVPVMI

-497 LFYTHFLTA
+497 LFYDHFLTA

>member
-1 MATNITTNA
+1 MSTDATSS
-10 TAGYVADIGSIESIL
+10 YVADTGSIEAIL

-36 ILGEVVDRVLAA
+36 ILGEIVDRVLAA

-61 YNSLTWCTGGGHGG
+61 YNSLTWCTGGGHGEAG
-75 DDHGGCHNNLF
+75 AVCENNLF

-121 KLSKGDPWLLIVYL
+121 KLSGGDPWKLVFYL
-135 GTFTTLISVVIDNVT
+135 GTFTTVISVFIDNVT

-157 VTLKICSKIKISPI
+157 VTLKICSKIEISPI

-200 YASALD
+200 YASARG
-206 LGFGFMSFIVHL
+206 LGFGFMSFIYHL

-225 WAATLW
+225 WGATLW
-231 YMYYHFKKWREIK
+231 FMHRHFKNWREVK
-244 PQHVEEILEE
+244 PQNVEEVTSE
-254 DEWAAVNNDV
+254 DEWEAVKNDT

-271 TLSVTV
+271 ALAVTV
-277 IMFAAVELLHLDL
+277 VMFAAVELLHLDL

-309 GIPEEKRMD
+309 GVPEEKRMD

-349 LEAVAHWMFEHFG
+349 LEAIANMIFDNFG
-362 PDAVTGDDGITSY
+362 PDGTIHNS
-375 AWKSSRDPVVLV
+375 PVVLV

-411 PVIQEIGRLS
+411 PVILEIGELS
-421 EDPITNI
+421 KDPITGVAE
-428 PTVDIIPLY
+428 VDIIPLY

-478 SVGVPVMI
+478 AVGVPVMI

-497 LFYTHFLTA
+497 LFYDHFLTA